1 MGSCCYDPSLVSPAQ
16 AYVFETMRSV
26 ALLFILSGTTSIGPH
41 KKHCFGPASSVILV
55 AWFGKLHQLASDT

>member
-1 MGSCCYDPSLVSPAQ
+1 
-16 AYVFETMRSV
+16 MRSV
-26 ALLFILSGTTSIGPH
+26 ALLFILSGTSIGPH